1 MCESKVCVLSTM
13 ETDGDS
19 DFDNLSCATIYNH
32 DMSWCCQMSNNAI
45 SSEFNVCICEGFGC
59 YAKATTK
66 VAARVGSKGT
76 MFLCLCDRSA
86 DSFWVYNEYHNR

>member
-1 MCESKVCVLSTM
+1 
-13 ETDGDS
+13 
-19 DFDNLSCATIYNH
+19 
-32 DMSWCCQMSNNAI
+32 MSNNAI

-76 MFLCLCDRSA
+76 MFLCL
-86 DSFWVYNEYHNR
+86 